1 MEQLI
6 NVLIEQHKKER
17 KLIKK
22 QNQLIL
28 RLISVL
34 TPTDKETLQ
43 KMIIDNA
50 DLKEIFKVADTK
62 FYRLKKL
69 FTSYELDA
77 KDYYLTEDI
86 LKTIK
91 KHKRKPEQNAV
102 IPPKDQ

>member
-6 NVLIEQHKKER
+6 KVLIQHDKKR
-17 KLIKK
+17 LKLTKK
-22 QNQLIL
+22 QNQLIGK
-28 RLISVL
+28 LISL
-34 TPTDKETLQ
+34 STPTDKEMLK

-77 KDYYLTEDI
+77 KDYYLTEEI

-91 KHKRKPEQNAV
+91 KYKRKPETESS
-102 IPPKDQ
+102 I